1 MERQVIDVTR
11 LRYSVKRQLSNFDRW
26 FRDTFLQLLIL
37 SLHPWGAAD
46 VLSLIP
52 EGSPVDV

>member
-1 MERQVIDVTR
+1 MIDITGLWHSTKR
-11 LRYSVKRQLSNFDRW
+11 LLSIFDRW